1 MSATDIAGLIFTI
14 SMIAVIVGGMLAL
27 FFLDSDRPKKE
38 LRRYRRCWQ
47 VADDA
52 LNEVD
57 DITRRYTGMVES
69 ALTSELTDALRK
81 YRQALRR

>member
-1 MSATDIAGLIFTI
+1 MSASDIAGLIITI
-14 SMIAVIVGGMLAL
+14 GIMAVILGGLWMI
-27 FFLDSDRPKKE
+27 FHDEDRPKKE

-57 DITRRYTGMVES
+57 DITRRYTGMAES
-69 ALTSELTDALRK
+69 ALTSELIDALRR